1 MKVNLQINSVPHSFD
16 VPERTTLVEL
26 IREHCHLTGTH
37 MGCDTSQCGCCTV
50 LMDGHAIKSCSILA
64 AQAQDTHITTIEV
77 LAKPNEEPN
86 LALHPVQ
93 KAFSECHALQC
104 GFCTPGMI
112 MSSVDLLNKNANPS
126 DEEIIEAL
134 EGNLCRCT
142 GYINIVS
149 AVKTAAQ
156 IMREE
161 SVQ

>member
-1 MKVNLQINSVPHSFD
+1 
-16 VPERTTLVEL
+16 
-26 IREHCHLTGTH
+26 
-37 MGCDTSQCGCCTV
+37 
-50 LMDGHAIKSCSILA
+50 MDGQAIKSCSILA
-64 AQAQDTHITTIEV
+64 AQAQDTNITTIEG
-77 LAKPNEEPN
+77 LAKPNVEPN

-112 MSSVDLLNKNANPS
+112 MSSVDLLSKNADPT

-149 AVKTAAQ
+149 AVRTAAQ

-161 SVQ
+161 AVQ

>member
-1 MKVNLQINSVPHSFD
+1 M
-16 VPERTTLVEL
+16 
-26 IREHCHLTGTH
+26 
-37 MGCDTSQCGCCTV
+37 
-50 LMDGHAIKSCSILA
+50 LMDGQAIKSCSILA
-64 AQAQDTHITTIEV
+64 VQAQGAHITTIEG
-77 LAKPNEEPN
+77 LAKPGVEPN

-126 DEEIIEAL
+126 DDEIIEAL

-149 AVKTAAQ
+149 AVRVAAQ

-161 SVQ
+161 TVQ